1 MTDVSISD
9 LPMPT
14 PAEPTPPPPPINID
28 DLLNDVA
35 VLQQKEA
42 ADKSTLDGISGIS
55 SDVLRQKL
63 VTWATQN
70 FPNAWTL
77 MEITVV
83 PPAQCSDGVARS
95 LTDYITFVS
104 GKTLAEHVAALQA
117 RMSGITASFAWTGQ
131 TILIVVSRA

>member
-9 LPMPT
+9 LPMQT
-14 PAEPTPPPPPINID
+14 PSEPTPPPPPINID

-42 ADKSTLDGISGIS
+42 SDKVMLDGISGIAT
-55 SDVLRQKL
+55 DTLRQKL
-63 VTWATQN
+63 VTWATQG

-77 MEITVV
+77 MEITVR
-83 PPAQCSDGVARS
+83 PPAQCSDGGVRDLAG
-95 LTDYITFVS
+95 YISFVS

-117 RMSGITASFAWTGQ
+117 RMGGITASFAWTG
-131 TILIVVSRA
+131 TSILIVVSKA